1 MAASGL
7 WKTKQKKKIISL
19 KVFKNKFE
27 GFPKTDYNSNTES
40 SIPNFLEII
49 LIWKC
54 FFKAYTTK
62 ERKYSTH

>member
-1 MAASGL
+1 MKN
-7 WKTKQKKKIISL
+7 KTKKIIISL

-49 LIWKC
+49 LI
-54 FFKAYTTK
+54 
-62 ERKYSTH
+62 